1 MEDDGLKCVTNSD
14 GCCHDTNVSN
24 WRDERG
30 ELVQEGADDGT
41 CLYVTRGDG
50 EISLNRRNS
59 SCIPATSGLWRC
71 DIPDSSGEIQS
82 LYIYISSNESYGKI
96 NCFVTEPYNTVTY
109 HTGQLINRTFNFILH
124 TDPIASV
131 PEFTISIRT
140 TGGPVTEVLWKVPLS
155 EEDSDLET
163 SQVIL
168 DTSHNSV
175 YDNRLRVRGRRA
187 GTYYTFLFSSLAGN
201 AFLEH
206 VQVIVGIDN
215 LIS

>member
-1 MEDDGLKCVTNSD
+1 MMGLVCMSLEEMERS
-14 GCCHDTNVSN
+14 VST
-24 WRDERG
+24 
-30 ELVQEGADDGT
+30 AGT
-41 CLYVTRGDG
+41 VIAFHPHQDCGDV
-50 EISLNRRNS
+50 IFL
-59 SCIPATSGLWRC
+59 T
-71 DIPDSSGEIQS
+71 SGEIQS

-140 TGGPVTEVLWKVPLS
+140 TGGPVADVLWGLPLS
-155 EEDSDLET
+155 EEDSDHET

-175 YDNRLRVRGRRA
+175 YDNRLRVRGRIA
-187 GTYYTFLFSSLAGN
+187 GTYYYIINGAYAIVS
-201 AFLEH
+201 EH
-206 VQVIVGIDN
+206 SQVIVGIDD
-215 LIS
+215 LLS